1 MFHGAS
7 SDDRPASI
15 MVHWTSGV
23 SQRTP
28 DLINSGV
35 TESSYTREGE
45 GDVRS
50 VITPSWYLFA
60 E

>member
-7 SDDRPASI
+7 SGDRPASI

-35 TESSYTREGE
+35 TESSHTHVRGREMS
-45 GDVRS
+45 D
-50 VITPSWYLFA
+50 L
-60 E
+60 